1 MAIDMN
7 LESLGKQPISQDQP
21 AGADIRFE
29 PLFEELQSEVGK
41 LSSISGP
48 ASVDW
53 GKVIKLSSE
62 ILAEKSKDLL
72 VASYLAVALIYNR
85 QVEGFAIGLKVYQEL
100 LETFWDRL
108 YPAKMKG
115 RAGAIEWWIEKTEGA
130 LKQVKSGPVVPERM
144 KSLEGHLEKIDQF
157 LGQNLEEPPSF
168 SAILDQLK
176 NFSPPLPPLE
186 KPKEGAPATFEK
198 AVTTEPEVSDTIASS
213 KDAQRVL
220 SFGLQKIGNAA
231 SFLRQEDLS
240 NPITYRWSRI
250 IAWSTVE
257 APPPATDSRTRI
269 PPPPAQVRTILVE
282 LSEKGD
288 HEGLIRSAE
297 ARLPQ
302 FIFWIDLNRFVAEGL
317 SHLGEKYEKAKEVVH
332 QETSCLIHR
341 LPGLE
346 HLSFSDGTPFA
357 DSETKQWL
365 KEIALKG
372 GGTEEPSSTPA
383 SIATPQDKHSIE
395 KEVEEAQALIKKGK
409 LLEAIERLQNK
420 FHHSPSQREKLL
432 WRLAMSQLLVKN
444 KQAKVALPHLDQILK
459 DIDFYRLEEY
469 DPELAIKSLKTV
481 WIGFSSQ
488 SDQPSKE
495 KASEV
500 LQRIAKLDL
509 TEAIRIGKT

>member
-1 MAIDMN
+1 MVRKMN

-53 GKVIKLSSE
+53 GKVLKLSSE

-130 LKQVKSGPVVPERM
+130 LKQVKQRALPQDQINSLKER
-144 KSLEGHLEKIDQF
+144 LEKIDQF
-157 LGQNLEEPPSF
+157 LSKNLEEPPSF
-168 SAILDQLK
+168 STIQDQLETL
-176 NFSPPLPPLE
+176 SPPPPE
-186 KPKEGAPATFEK
+186 KPKEVPSPQAETATRG
-198 AVTTEPEVSDTIASS
+198 EPEAQEAIATPQ
-213 KDAQRVL
+213 DAQKAL
-220 SFGLQKIGNAA
+220 NHGLQKIREATA
-231 SFLRQEDLS
+231 FLYQENLS
-240 NPITYRWSRI
+240 NPQPYRWSRI
-250 IAWSTVE
+250 ILWSNVE
-257 APPPATDSRTRI
+257 ALPPANNGQTRI
-269 PPPPAQVRTILVE
+269 PPPPAQIKNIFSE
-282 LSEKGD
+282 LRNKGD

-297 ARLPQ
+297 GKLAQ
-302 FIFWIDLNRFVAEGL
+302 FIFWIDMNRLVSEGL
-317 SHLGEKYEKAKEVVH
+317 ANLGENYQKAKEAVI
-332 QETSCLIHR
+332 QETAFLLHR
-341 LPGLE
+341 LPDLE

-372 GGTEEPSSTPA
+372 GGAEEPSSTPA

-432 WRLAMSQLLVKN
+432 WRLALTQLLVKN
-444 KQAKVALPHLDQILK
+444 KQVKVALPHLDQILK

-469 DPELAIKSLKTV
+469 DPEIALKSLKAV
-481 WIGFSSQ
+481 WIGLSSQ

>member
-7 LESLGKQPISQDQP
+7 LESLGKQPISKDQP

-130 LKQVKSGPVVPERM
+130 LKQVKQRALPQDQMNSLKER
-144 KSLEGHLEKIDQF
+144 LEKIEQF
-157 LGQNLEEPPSF
+157 LGKNLEEPPSF
-168 SAILDQLK
+168 NSILDQLETL
-176 NFSPPLPPLE
+176 SPPPPE
-186 KPKEGAPATFEK
+186 KPKEVSLSQAEK
-198 AVTTEPEVSDTIASS
+198 ATLGEPEAREAIATSQ
-213 KDAQRVL
+213 DAQKAL
-220 SFGLQKIGNAA
+220 NNGLQKIREATA
-231 SFLRQEDLS
+231 FLYQENLS
-240 NPITYRWSRI
+240 NPQPYRWSRI
-250 IAWSTVE
+250 ILWSNVE
-257 APPPATDSRTRI
+257 ALPPATDGKTRI
-269 PPPPAQVRTILVE
+269 PPPPAQVKNIFTE
-282 LSEKGD
+282 LKNKGD

-297 ARLPQ
+297 GRLPQ
-302 FIFWIDLNRFVAEGL
+302 FIFWIDMNRLVSEGL
-317 SHLGEKYEKAKEVVH
+317 ANLGENYQKAKEAVH
-332 QETSCLIHR
+332 QETSYLIHR

-372 GGTEEPSSTPA
+372 GGAEEPSSTPT
-383 SIATPQDKHSIE
+383 SIATPQDKHLIE

-409 LLEAIERLQNK
+409 LLEAIEGLQQK
-420 FHHSPSQREKLL
+420 FQHSPSQREKLL
-432 WRLAMSQLLVKN
+432 WRLAMTQLLVKN

-469 DPELAIKSLKTV
+469 DPELALKSLKAA

-509 TEAIRIGKT
+509 TEAIRIGKG

>member
-85 QVEGFAIGLKVYQEL
+85 QVEGFAIGLRVYQEL
-100 LETFWDRL
+100 LETFWNRL

-130 LKQVKSGPVVPERM
+130 LKQIKRRALPQDQMNSLKER
-144 KSLEGHLEKIDQF
+144 LEKIELF
-157 LGQNLEEPPSF
+157 LSKNLEEPPSF
-168 SAILDQLK
+168 NSILDQLETL
-176 NFSPPLPPLE
+176 SLPPPE
-186 KPKEGAPATFEK
+186 KPKEELTPPSEK
-198 AVTTEPEVSDTIASS
+198 ATRGEPEASEVIATEQ
-213 KDAQRVL
+213 DAQKVL
-220 SFGLQKIGNAA
+220 NYGLQKTREATV
-231 SFLRQEDLS
+231 FLWQKNLS
-240 NPITYRWSRI
+240 NPLPYRWSRI
-250 IAWSTVE
+250 MAWSMVE
-257 APPPATDSRTRI
+257 DLPPATDGKTRI
-269 PPPPAQVRTILVE
+269 SPPPAQVKNIFTE
-282 LSEKGD
+282 LKNKGD

-297 ARLPQ
+297 GRLPQ
-302 FIFWIDLNRFVAEGL
+302 FIFWIDLNRLVSEGL
-317 SHLGEKYEKAKEVVH
+317 ANLGENYQKAKEAVI
-332 QETSCLIHR
+332 QEAAFLLHR
-341 LPGLE
+341 LQGLE

-372 GGTEEPSSTPA
+372 GGAEEPSSTTP
-383 SIATPQDKHSIE
+383 IATSQDKHPIE

-444 KQAKVALPHLDQILK
+444 KQAKVAIPHLDQILK

-481 WIGFSSQ
+481 WTGLSSQ

-509 TEAIRIGKT
+509 TEAIRIGKA

>member
-1 MAIDMN
+1 MN

-130 LKQVKSGPVVPERM
+130 LKQVKQRALPQDQINSLKER
-144 KSLEGHLEKIDQF
+144 LEKIDQF
-157 LGQNLEEPPSF
+157 LGQSLEEPPSF
-168 SAILDQLK
+168 NSIQDQLETL
-176 NFSPPLPPLE
+176 SPPPPE
-186 KPKEGAPATFEK
+186 KPKEGPPPHAEK
-198 AVTTEPEVSDTIASS
+198 ATRGEPEAPEALATSH
-213 KDAQRVL
+213 DAQKAL
-220 SFGLQKIGNAA
+220 NHGLQKIREAIA
-231 SFLRQEDLS
+231 FLYQENLS
-240 NPITYRWSRI
+240 NPQPYRWSRI
-250 IAWSTVE
+250 ILWSNVE
-257 APPPATDSRTRI
+257 ALPPANNGQTRI
-269 PPPPAQVRTILVE
+269 PPPTAQVKNIFSE
-282 LSEKGD
+282 LRNKGD
-288 HEGLIRSAE
+288 DEGLIRSAE
-297 ARLPQ
+297 GRLPQ
-302 FIFWIDLNRFVAEGL
+302 FIFWIDLNRLVSEGL
-317 SHLGEKYEKAKEVVH
+317 ANLGENYQKPKEAVI
-332 QETSCLIHR
+332 QETAFLLHR
-341 LPGLE
+341 LPDLE

-372 GGTEEPSSTPA
+372 GGAEEPSSTPA
-383 SIATPQDKHSIE
+383 SIATPQDKHPIE

-469 DPELAIKSLKTV
+469 DPELALKSLKTV
-481 WIGFSSQ
+481 WIGLSSQ

-509 TEAIRIGKT
+509 TEAIRIGKA